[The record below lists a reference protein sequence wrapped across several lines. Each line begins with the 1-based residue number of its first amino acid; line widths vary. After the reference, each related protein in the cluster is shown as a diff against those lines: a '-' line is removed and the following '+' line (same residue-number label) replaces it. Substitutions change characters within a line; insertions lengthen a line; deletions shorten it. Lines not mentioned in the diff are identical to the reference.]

1 MLDIVVYGS
10 RSEDI
15 NSLVDIIDNL
25 LVDNN
30 IDYCIHRFTSF
41 DLELDFVV
49 KNDKLLKIYILDIEK
64 LDDDNLKIINL
75 IKQDDPF
82 GIVIFM
88 SNHSKYLNYVLDNKL
103 MVLDFISKKS
113 FYIERLKDDIDM
125 AVDKIFSQRTFVFSY
140 NHVIYRI
147 PYMQINYIEKE
158 PLAKRCI
165 IHTINGSF
173 NIVSS
178 LDKLY
183 LTLGKNFYRV
193 HQSCIVNM
201 NNVSYV
207 DLINNIISF
216 KNDDI
221 IDMIS
226 NKAKRELK
234 NSTSKFQIY

>member
-103 MVLDFISKKS
+103 MVLDFVSKKS

-193 HQSCIVNM
+193 HQSCIINM

-226 NKAKRELK
+226 DKAKRELK